1 MIYDVVIIGA
11 GASGLMCASSL
22 KGKILVLEK
31 NNSAGAKILV
41 SGGGKCNF
49 TNLNMDASHYY
60 STLSDRIPFI
70 LENWSV
76 DDCLKLISSYN
87 IKYEKKDKTKLF
99 AESAKKILSM
109 LENECKKNKVEFRFG
124 VDIKDVLKIEDEFVV
139 DIGQK
144 IKAKNIVIASGG
156 KSYSHLGASDFGL
169 RFAKQ
174 FKLKLVQNQPAL
186 VGLKYPND
194 FKFLSVLSGVS
205 LPVRVKIKDKIF
217 EDNLLFAHYGIT
229 GPVILNASLYVDV
242 GDELEID
249 FLPFNSFKTMPK
261 RVQKVFMD
269 YFNIMQKDRVF
280 SFLKQFKFPYITSF
294 GYDKAEVM
302 RGGVSL
308 SYLTENLENSKINGM
323 YFIGEVLDITGELGG
338 YNIHMAFATAKT
350 VSKSINNKILS
361 TKI

>member
-1 MIYDVVIIGA
+1 MIYDVIIIGA

-22 KGKILVLEK
+22 KGRILVLEK

-41 SGGGKCNF
+41 SGGGRCNF
-49 TNLNMDASHYY
+49 TNTSMDASHYY
-60 STLSDRIPFI
+60 STSSEKIDYILS
-70 LENWSV
+70 NWSV
-76 DDCLKLISSYN
+76 DDCLKLLKSYQ

-99 AESAKKILSM
+99 AESATKILSM
-109 LENECKKNKVEFRFG
+109 LENECRKNKVEFRFG
-124 VDIKDVLKIEDEFVV
+124 VDVKDVLKEEGGFIV

-144 IKAKNIVIASGG
+144 IKTRNIVIATGG
-156 KSYSHLGASDFGL
+156 KSYSYLGATDFGL

-186 VGLKYPND
+186 VGIKYPND
-194 FKFLSVLSGVS
+194 LKFLSSLSGVS
-205 LPVRVKIKDKIF
+205 LPVQIKIKDKIF

-229 GPVILNASLYVDV
+229 GPVVLNASLYVDV
-242 GDELEID
+242 GDELEIN
-249 FLPFNSFKTMPK
+249 FLPVGNFKTMPK
-261 RVQKVFMD
+261 RVQKIFMD
-269 YFNIMQKDRVF
+269 YYNVSQRDKMI
-280 SFLKQFKFPYITSF
+280 SFLKNFKFPYITSF

-308 SYLTENLENSKINGM
+308 SYLTENLENSKISGM